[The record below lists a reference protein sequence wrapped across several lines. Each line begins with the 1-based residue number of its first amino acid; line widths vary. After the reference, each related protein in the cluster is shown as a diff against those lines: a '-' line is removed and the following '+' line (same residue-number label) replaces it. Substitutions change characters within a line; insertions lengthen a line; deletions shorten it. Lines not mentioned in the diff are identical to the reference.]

1 MNLQVQFF
9 QNDVIKAIKGGVYQ
23 ISLQKDDGERRVLY
37 IGESFSMLIRCAQ
50 HLYQLRKYP
59 EYLGMTTETLR
70 DQNLI
75 LMFEILELEEA
86 MGIKRKKEKKK
97 RSTLKSIGP
106 CYRVD
111 LVIVCYPFLEKKK
124 RWLIFWKYR

>member
-23 ISLQKDDGERRVLY
+23 ILLQKVDGERRVLY

-59 EYLGMTTETLR
+59 EYLGMTTEILR

-86 MGIKRKKEKKK
+86 MGIRRKKEKEYIK
-97 RSTLKSIGP
+97 
-106 CYRVD
+106 
-111 LVIVCYPFLEKKK
+111 
-124 RWLIFWKYR
+124 KYRPLLQSGLSDRMLPISRKKEAVANFIEI

>member
-23 ISLQKDDGERRVLY
+23 ILLQKVDGERRVLY

-59 EYLGMTTETLR
+59 EYLGMTTEILR

-86 MGIKRKKEKKK
+86 TGIRRKKEKEYIK
-97 RSTLKSIGP
+97 
-106 CYRVD
+106 
-111 LVIVCYPFLEKKK
+111 
-124 RWLIFWKYR
+124 KYRPLLQSGLSDRMLPISRKKEAVANFIEI

>member
-9 QNDVIKAIKGGVYQ
+9 QNDVIKAIKGEVYQ
-23 ISLQKDDGERRVLY
+23 ILLQKVDGERRVLY

-59 EYLGMTTETLR
+59 EYLGMTTEILR

-86 MGIKRKKEKKK
+86 TGIRRKKEKEYIK
-97 RSTLKSIGP
+97 
-106 CYRVD
+106 
-111 LVIVCYPFLEKKK
+111 
-124 RWLIFWKYR
+124 KYRPLLQSGLSDRMLPISRKKEAVANFIEI

>member
-1 MNLQVQFF
+1 MSLQVQFF
-9 QNDVIKAIKGGVYQ
+9 QNDVIQAIKGGVYQ
-23 ISLQKDDGERRVLY
+23 ISLQKVDGERRVLY

-59 EYLGMTTETLR
+59 EYLGMTTEILR

-86 MGIKRKKEKKK
+86 MGIRRKKEKEYIKK
-97 RSTLKSIGP
+97 CTPLLQSGLSDRMLSIP
-106 CYRVD
+106 RKKEAVAN
-111 LVIVCYPFLEKKK
+111 FLE
-124 RWLIFWKYR
+124 I

>member
-23 ISLQKDDGERRVLY
+23 ISLQKVGGERRVLY

-59 EYLGMTTETLR
+59 EYLGMTTEILR

-86 MGIKRKKEKKK
+86 MGVRRNKEKEYIKKCTPLLQSGLSDRMLSIPRKKEA
-97 RSTLKSIGP
+97 
-106 CYRVD
+106 VAN
-111 LVIVCYPFLEKKK
+111 FLE
-124 RWLIFWKYR
+124 I

>member
-9 QNDVIKAIKGGVYQ
+9 QNDVIKAIKGGGYQ
-23 ISLQKDDGERRVLY
+23 ILLQKVDGERRVLY

-59 EYLGMTTETLR
+59 EYLGMTTEILR

-86 MGIKRKKEKKK
+86 MGIRRKKEKEYIK
-97 RSTLKSIGP
+97 
-106 CYRVD
+106 
-111 LVIVCYPFLEKKK
+111 
-124 RWLIFWKYR
+124 KYRPLLQSGLSDRMLPISRKKEAVANFIEI

>member
-23 ISLQKDDGERRVLY
+23 ISLQKVDGERRVLY

-59 EYLGMTTETLR
+59 EYLGMTTEILR

-86 MGIKRKKEKKK
+86 MGVRRKKEKEYIKK
-97 RSTLKSIGP
+97 
-106 CYRVD
+106 YRPLLQSGLSDRMLPISRKKEAVAN
-111 LVIVCYPFLEKKK
+111 FLE
-124 RWLIFWKYR
+124 I

>member
-23 ISLQKDDGERRVLY
+23 ISLQKVDGERRVLY

-59 EYLGMTTETLR
+59 EYLGMTTEILR

-86 MGIKRKKEKKK
+86 MGIRRKKEKEYIK
-97 RSTLKSIGP
+97 
-106 CYRVD
+106 
-111 LVIVCYPFLEKKK
+111 
-124 RWLIFWKYR
+124 KYRPLLQSGLSDRMLPISRKKEAVANFIEI

>member
-1 MNLQVQFF
+1 MSLQVQFF

-23 ISLQKDDGERRVLY
+23 ISLQKVGGERRVLY

-59 EYLGMTTETLR
+59 EYLGMTTEILR

-86 MGIKRKKEKKK
+86 MGVRRNKEKEYIKKCTPLLQSGLSDRMLSIPRKKEA
-97 RSTLKSIGP
+97 
-106 CYRVD
+106 VAN
-111 LVIVCYPFLEKKK
+111 FLE
-124 RWLIFWKYR
+124 I

>member
-23 ISLQKDDGERRVLY
+23 ISLQKVDDERCVLY

-86 MGIKRKKEKKK
+86 MGIRRKKEKEYIKK
-97 RSTLKSIGP
+97 
-106 CYRVD
+106 YRPLLQSGLIDRMLPISRKKEAVAN
-111 LVIVCYPFLEKKK
+111 FLE
-124 RWLIFWKYR
+124 I

>member
-23 ISLQKDDGERRVLY
+23 ISLQKVDGERCVLY

-50 HLYQLRKYP
+50 YLYQLRKYP

-86 MGIKRKKEKKK
+86 MGIRRKKEKEYIKK
-97 RSTLKSIGP
+97 
-106 CYRVD
+106 YRPLLQSGLSDRMLPIFRKKEAVAN
-111 LVIVCYPFLEKKK
+111 FLE
-124 RWLIFWKYR
+124 I

>member
-23 ISLQKDDGERRVLY
+23 ISLQKVDSERCVLY
-37 IGESFSMLIRCAQ
+37 IGESFSMLIRCVQ
-50 HLYQLRKYP
+50 HLYRLRKYP

-86 MGIKRKKEKKK
+86 MGIRRKKEKEYIKK
-97 RSTLKSIGP
+97 
-106 CYRVD
+106 YRPLLQSGLSDRMLPISRKKEAVAN
-111 LVIVCYPFLEKKK
+111 FLE
-124 RWLIFWKYR
+124 I

>member
-23 ISLQKDDGERRVLY
+23 ISLQKVDGERRVLY

-59 EYLGMTTETLR
+59 EYLGMTTEILR

-86 MGIKRKKEKKK
+86 MGVRRNKEKEYIKKCTPLLQSGLSDRMLSIPRKKEAVANF
-97 RSTLKSIGP
+97 IE
-106 CYRVD
+106 
-111 LVIVCYPFLEKKK
+111 I
-124 RWLIFWKYR
+124 

>member
-70 DQNLI
+70 NQNLI

-86 MGIKRKKEKKK
+86 MGIRRKKEKEYIKK
-97 RSTLKSIGP
+97 
-106 CYRVD
+106 YRPLLQSGLSDRMLPISRKKEPVAN
-111 LVIVCYPFLEKKK
+111 FLE
-124 RWLIFWKYR
+124 I

>member
-1 MNLQVQFF
+1 MNIQVQFF

-23 ISLQKDDGERRVLY
+23 ISLQKVGGERRVLY

-59 EYLGMTTETLR
+59 EYLGMTTEILH

-86 MGIKRKKEKKK
+86 MGVRRNKEKEYIKK
-97 RSTLKSIGP
+97 CTPLLQSGLSDRMLSIPRNG
-106 CYRVD
+106 
-111 LVIVCYPFLEKKK
+111 
-124 RWLIFWKYR
+124 

>member
-1 MNLQVQFF
+1 MSLQVQFF

-23 ISLQKDDGERRVLY
+23 ISLQKVGGERRVLY

-59 EYLGMTTETLR
+59 EYLGMTTEILR

-86 MGIKRKKEKKK
+86 MGARRNKEKEYIKKCTPLLQSGLSDRMLSIPRKKEA
-97 RSTLKSIGP
+97 
-106 CYRVD
+106 VAN
-111 LVIVCYPFLEKKK
+111 FLE
-124 RWLIFWKYR
+124 I

>member
-23 ISLQKDDGERRVLY
+23 ISLQKVDGERCVLY

-59 EYLGMTTETLR
+59 EYLGMTTEILS

-86 MGIKRKKEKKK
+86 MGIRRKKEKEYIK
-97 RSTLKSIGP
+97 
-106 CYRVD
+106 
-111 LVIVCYPFLEKKK
+111 
-124 RWLIFWKYR
+124 KYRPLLQSGLSDRMLSIPRKKEAVANFIEI

>member
-23 ISLQKDDGERRVLY
+23 ISLQKVGGERRVLY

-59 EYLGMTTETLR
+59 EYLGMTTEILR

-86 MGIKRKKEKKK
+86 MGVRRNKEKEYIKKCTPLLQSGLSDRMLSIPKKKEAVANF
-97 RSTLKSIGP
+97 IE
-106 CYRVD
+106 
-111 LVIVCYPFLEKKK
+111 I
-124 RWLIFWKYR
+124 

>member
-23 ISLQKDDGERRVLY
+23 ISLQKVDGERRVLY

-59 EYLGMTTETLR
+59 EYLGMTTEILR

-86 MGIKRKKEKKK
+86 MGVRRNKEKEYIKKYRPLLQSGLSDRMLSIPKKKEA
-97 RSTLKSIGP
+97 
-106 CYRVD
+106 VAN
-111 LVIVCYPFLEKKK
+111 FLEV
-124 RWLIFWKYR
+124 

>member
-23 ISLQKDDGERRVLY
+23 ISLQKVDGERCVLY

-86 MGIKRKKEKKK
+86 MVIRRKKEKEYIKK
-97 RSTLKSIGP
+97 
-106 CYRVD
+106 YRPLLQSGLSDRMLPISRKKEAVAN
-111 LVIVCYPFLEKKK
+111 FLE
-124 RWLIFWKYR
+124 I

>member
-9 QNDVIKAIKGGVYQ
+9 QNDVIKAIKEGVYQ
-23 ISLQKDDGERRVLY
+23 ISLQKVDSERCVLY

-50 HLYQLRKYP
+50 HLYRLRKYP

-86 MGIKRKKEKKK
+86 MGIRRKKEKEYIKK
-97 RSTLKSIGP
+97 
-106 CYRVD
+106 YRPLLQSGLSDRMLPISRKKEAVAN
-111 LVIVCYPFLEKKK
+111 FLE
-124 RWLIFWKYR
+124 I

>member
-23 ISLQKDDGERRVLY
+23 ISLQKVGGERRVLY

-59 EYLGMTTETLR
+59 EYLGMTTEILR

-86 MGIKRKKEKKK
+86 MGIRRKKEKEYIKK
-97 RSTLKSIGP
+97 
-106 CYRVD
+106 YRPLLQSGLSDRMLPISRKKEAVAN
-111 LVIVCYPFLEKKK
+111 FLE
-124 RWLIFWKYR
+124 I

>member
-1 MNLQVQFF
+1 MSLQVQFF
-9 QNDVIKAIKGGVYQ
+9 QNDVIQAIKGGVYQ
-23 ISLQKDDGERRVLY
+23 ISLQKVDGERRVLY

-59 EYLGMTTETLR
+59 EYLGMTTEILR

-86 MGIKRKKEKKK
+86 MGIRRKKEKEYIKK
-97 RSTLKSIGP
+97 CTPLLQSGLSDRMLSIP
-106 CYRVD
+106 RKKKAVAN
-111 LVIVCYPFLEKKK
+111 FLE
-124 RWLIFWKYR
+124 I

>member
-23 ISLQKDDGERRVLY
+23 ISLQKVDGERCVLY

-59 EYLGMTTETLR
+59 EYLGMTTEILR

-86 MGIKRKKEKKK
+86 MGVRRNKEKEYIKKCTPLLQSGLSDRMLSIPRKKEAVANF
-97 RSTLKSIGP
+97 IE
-106 CYRVD
+106 
-111 LVIVCYPFLEKKK
+111 I
-124 RWLIFWKYR
+124 

>member
-1 MNLQVQFF
+1 MNIQVQFF

-23 ISLQKDDGERRVLY
+23 ISLQKVGGERRVLY

-59 EYLGMTTETLR
+59 EYLGMTTEILH

-86 MGIKRKKEKKK
+86 MGVRRNKEKEYIKKCTPLLQSGLSDRMLSIPRKKEA
-97 RSTLKSIGP
+97 
-106 CYRVD
+106 VAN
-111 LVIVCYPFLEKKK
+111 FLE
-124 RWLIFWKYR
+124 I

>member
-1 MNLQVQFF
+1 MNIQVRFF

-23 ISLQKDDGERRVLY
+23 ISLQKVGGERRVLY

-59 EYLGMTTETLR
+59 EYLGMTTEILH

-86 MGIKRKKEKKK
+86 MGVRRNKEKEYIKKCTPLLQSGLSDRMLSIPRKKEA
-97 RSTLKSIGP
+97 
-106 CYRVD
+106 VAN
-111 LVIVCYPFLEKKK
+111 FLE
-124 RWLIFWKYR
+124 I

>member
-23 ISLQKDDGERRVLY
+23 ISLQKVDGERRVLY

-59 EYLGMTTETLR
+59 EYLGMTTEILR
-70 DQNLI
+70 DQNLV

-86 MGIKRKKEKKK
+86 MGIRRNKEKEYIKKCTPLLQSGLSDRMLSIPRKKEAVANF
-97 RSTLKSIGP
+97 IE
-106 CYRVD
+106 
-111 LVIVCYPFLEKKK
+111 I
-124 RWLIFWKYR
+124 

>member
-9 QNDVIKAIKGGVYQ
+9 QNDVIKAIKEGVYQ
-23 ISLQKDDGERRVLY
+23 ISLQKVDGERCVLY
-37 IGESFSMLIRCAQ
+37 IDESFSMLIRCAQ

-86 MGIKRKKEKKK
+86 MGIRRKKEKEYIKK
-97 RSTLKSIGP
+97 
-106 CYRVD
+106 YRPLLQSGLSDRMLPISRKKEAVAN
-111 LVIVCYPFLEKKK
+111 FLE
-124 RWLIFWKYR
+124 I

>member
-23 ISLQKDDGERRVLY
+23 ISLQKVDGERRVLY

-59 EYLGMTTETLR
+59 EYLGMTTEILR

-86 MGIKRKKEKKK
+86 MGIRRKKEAVANF
-97 RSTLKSIGP
+97 IE
-106 CYRVD
+106 
-111 LVIVCYPFLEKKK
+111 I
-124 RWLIFWKYR
+124 

>member
-59 EYLGMTTETLR
+59 EYFGMTTETLR
-70 DQNLI
+70 NQNLI

-86 MGIKRKKEKKK
+86 MGIRRKKEKEYIKK
-97 RSTLKSIGP
+97 
-106 CYRVD
+106 YRPLLQSGLSDRMLPISRKKEAVAN
-111 LVIVCYPFLEKKK
+111 FLE
-124 RWLIFWKYR
+124 I

>member
-50 HLYQLRKYP
+50 HLYQLRKNPLYF
-59 EYLGMTTETLR
+59 GMNDEILR
-70 DQNLI
+70 SQNLI
-75 LMFEILELEEA
+75 LAFEVLHEEVK
-86 MGIKRKKEKKK
+86 MGIRRNKEKEYIKNIAPLLQSGLSDRMLPISRKKEA
-97 RSTLKSIGP
+97 
-106 CYRVD
+106 VAN
-111 LVIVCYPFLEKKK
+111 FLE
-124 RWLIFWKYR
+124 I

>member
-23 ISLQKDDGERRVLY
+23 ISLQKVDGERRVLY

-59 EYLGMTTETLR
+59 EYLGMTTEILR

-86 MGIKRKKEKKK
+86 MGVRRKREKEYIKKYRPLLQSGLSDRMLPISRKKEAVANF
-97 RSTLKSIGP
+97 IE
-106 CYRVD
+106 
-111 LVIVCYPFLEKKK
+111 I
-124 RWLIFWKYR
+124 

>member
-23 ISLQKDDGERRVLY
+23 ISLQKVDGERRVLY

-59 EYLGMTTETLR
+59 EYLGMTTEILR

-86 MGIKRKKEKKK
+86 MGIRRKKEKEYIKK
-97 RSTLKSIGP
+97 
-106 CYRVD
+106 YRPLLQSGLSDRMLPISRKKEAVAN
-111 LVIVCYPFLEKKK
+111 FLE
-124 RWLIFWKYR
+124 I